1 MSNAHPSNTGPNLPG
16 LVKTTDP
23 GQGLKFILFNKLPGD
38 AAVMVHGLSWT
49 SRAQEHS
56 KSLVC
61 TEHHIE
67 NSTPG
72 IFLGCRNKLLAGL
85 DGVESRGTA
94 VWCQPRMDSCPYLP
108 EYRKPYSL
116 ELSIIVL

>member
-1 MSNAHPSNTGPNLPG
+1 MLLGW
-16 LVKTTDP
+16 
-23 GQGLKFILFNKLPGD
+23 
-38 AAVMVHGLSWT
+38 VMDFLG
-49 SRAQEHS
+49 AQEHS
-56 KSLVC
+56 GSLALDR
-61 TEHHIE
+61 TPHK

-94 VWCQPRMDSCPYLP
+94 VWCQPRMDSRPHLP